1 MLPEVALPGN
11 IFLQLLLS
19 PAHILP
25 KCLQLFGGRVP
36 LSEEGVAEDAQPVVL
51 PTGLFVRSRDRHS
64 IGSNEFFGVGHS
76 GCRMAACHEVVV
88 VRAGL

>member
-19 PAHILP
+19 PAHILT

-36 LSEEGVAEDAQPVVL
+36 LSEEGVADDAQPVVL
-51 PTGLFVRSRDRHS
+51 PTGLFVRSRDCHS
-64 IGSNEFFGVGHS
+64 IGSDKFFGVS
-76 GCRMAACHEVVV
+76 QVGCCVDACHEVVAV
-88 VRAGL
+88 CAGL